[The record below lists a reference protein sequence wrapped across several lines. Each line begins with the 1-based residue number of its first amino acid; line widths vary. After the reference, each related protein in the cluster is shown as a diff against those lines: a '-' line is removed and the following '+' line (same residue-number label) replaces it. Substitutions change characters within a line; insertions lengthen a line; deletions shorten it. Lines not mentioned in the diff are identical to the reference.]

1 MVVYGAKKGDK
12 TLAMS
17 AKHTSVARNERGMI
31 RLEVEDWNS
40 YTIWNIQIISSIH
53 VLQCICNICI

>member
-17 AKHTSVARNERGMI
+17 AKHTSVARRSIGEYLW
-31 RLEVEDWNS
+31 RLKI
-40 YTIWNIQIISSIH
+40 YQFMFHIFTYISMYFRVYIH
-53 VLQCICNICI
+53 I